1 MSTQQAASDGGR
13 ELFVGRL
20 VPRETLAALA
30 DRTPF
35 YIYDLATVQR
45 RYRELTT
52 ALPPQVRVYYAIKAN
67 PSLRLV
73 QELTAL
79 GAGMEIA
86 SAGEL
91 AVAEHLSISGDRV
104 LFTGP
109 AKTDDELAA
118 SVRYGLRTI
127 NVESLGEAQRLDAIV
142 AAGTQQA
149 DFPRR
154 RQPILLRVNARF
166 EVHDADAAVQL
177 GGGAQK
183 FGVDEEQLDDVLPRI
198 LKLRHLDLQ
207 GVHVFAAT
215 GVLESSLLVEYTRH
229 VFDLVQ
235 RLERDYRRRFP
246 VVDLGGGLGVDYR
259 AFPGRD
265 LDLAHYA
272 ASLWGLIAT
281 FGFGDK
287 EIALELGRYLVGEAG
302 TYVVRVLDVKHS
314 RGTDYALVDGGTN
327 HFRRPVAVRQDHPVT
342 LLLPATGSEAG
353 TGAVVED
360 HRGSP
365 RTYAIGGPLCTSID
379 VIARAALLPSLREG
393 DLLALHKAGAYGLT
407 MSSLAF
413 LSHAWPAEY
422 LLEMDGT
429 VTLIR
434 EPLDPTTLFAGQHYR

>member
-1 MSTQQAASDGGR
+1 MCTHQVTSDGAR

-52 ALPPQVRVYYAIKAN
+52 VLPPQVRVYYAIKAN

-91 AVAEHLSISGDRV
+91 AVAERLGISGDRV

-109 AKTDDELAA
+109 AKTNDELAA
-118 SVRYGLRTI
+118 SARYGLRTI
-127 NVESLGEAQRLDAIV
+127 NVESLAEAQRLDAIV
-142 AAGTQQA
+142 AAEAQHA
-149 DFPRR
+149 APPRR

-183 FGVDEEQLDDVLPRI
+183 FGVDEEQLDDVLPQI

-246 VVDLGGGLGVDYR
+246 VVDLGGGLGVDYQ

-272 ASLWGLIAT
+272 SSLRDLIAA

-342 LLLPATGSEAG
+342 LLLPAA
-353 TGAVVED
+353 AAAD
-360 HRGSP
+360 DRRGSSRP
-365 RTYAIGGPLCTSID
+365 YAIGGPLCTSID
-379 VIARAALLPSLREG
+379 VIARAALLPPLREG

-422 LLEMDGT
+422 LLETDGT

>member
-1 MSTQQAASDGGR
+1 MSTHQVTSDGAR

-20 VPRETLAALA
+20 VPQETLAALA

-35 YIYDLATVQR
+35 YIYDLVTVQR
-45 RYRELTT
+45 RYRELTM

-91 AVAEHLSISGDRV
+91 AVAERLGISSARV

-127 NVESLGEAQRLDAIV
+127 NVESLGEAQRLDSIV
-142 AAGTQQA
+142 AAEAQQA
-149 DFPRR
+149 ASPHR

-166 EVHDADAAVQL
+166 EVHDAAAAVQL

-183 FGVDEEQLDDVLPRI
+183 FGVDEEQLDEVLPQL

-259 AFPGRD
+259 TFPGRD

-272 ASLWGLIAT
+272 SSLRDLIAT

-342 LLLPATGSEAG
+342 LLLPAA
-353 TGAVVED
+353 AAD
-360 HRGSP
+360 DRRGP
-365 RTYAIGGPLCTSID
+365 LCTYAIGGPLCTSID
-379 VIARAALLPSLREG
+379 VIARAALLPPLREG

-422 LLEMDGT
+422 LLETDGT

-434 EPLDPTTLFAGQHYR
+434 EPLNPTALFAGQHYR

>member
-1 MSTQQAASDGGR
+1 MCMHQATSDGAR

-52 ALPPQVRVYYAIKAN
+52 ALPSQVRVYYAIKAN

-91 AVAEHLSISGDRV
+91 AVAERLGISGDRV

-127 NVESLGEAQRLDAIV
+127 NVESLGEAQRLDSIV
-142 AAGTQQA
+142 AAVGPQQRLQA
-149 DFPRR
+149 PLRR

-183 FGVDEEQLDDVLPRI
+183 FGVDEEQLDDVLPQI

-215 GVLESSLLVEYTRH
+215 GVLESALLVEYTRH
-229 VFDLVQ
+229 VFGLVQ
-235 RLERDYRRRFP
+235 RLEQDYRRRFP

-259 AFPGRD
+259 TFPGRD
-265 LDLAHYA
+265 LDLAYYA
-272 ASLWGLIAT
+272 SSLRDLIAA

-342 LLLPATGSEAG
+342 LVLPAA
-353 TGAVVED
+353 AAAD
-360 HRGSP
+360 DRRGPP

-379 VIARAALLPSLREG
+379 IIARAALLPPLREG

-422 LLEMDGT
+422 LLETDGA

-434 EPLDPTTLFAGQHYR
+434 EPLDPTALFAGQHYR

>member
-1 MSTQQAASDGGR
+1 MHHAPRTTHHSV

-35 YIYDLATVQR
+35 YIYDLATVQH
-45 RYRELTT
+45 RYRELTK
-52 ALPPQVRVYYAIKAN
+52 ALPPQVQVYYAIKAN

-91 AVAEHLSISGDRV
+91 AVAERLGIAGDRV

-118 SVRYGLRTI
+118 SVQYGLRTI
-127 NVESLGEAQRLDAIV
+127 NVESLGEAQRLDALS
-142 AAGTQQA
+142 AQLG
-149 DFPRR
+149 R

-183 FGVDEEQLDDVLPRI
+183 FGVDEEQLDDVLPQL

-215 GVLESSLLVEYTRH
+215 GVLESALLVEYTRH

-235 RLERDYRRRFP
+235 RLEQDYRRCFP

-272 ASLWGLIAT
+272 SSLRDLITA

-342 LLLPATGSEAG
+342 LLLPATGAESG
-353 TGAVVED
+353 TGTAD
-360 HRGSP
+360 ADRRGPP
-365 RTYAIGGPLCTSID
+365 RPYAIGGPLCTSID
-379 VIARAALLPSLREG
+379 VIARAALLPPLHAG

-422 LLEMDGT
+422 LLETDGT

-434 EPLDPTTLFAGQHYR
+434 EPLDPTALFAGQYYR

>member
-1 MSTQQAASDGGR
+1 MTTSATHQAPDTTHHSV

-20 VPRETLAALA
+20 VPQETLAALA

-35 YIYDLATVQR
+35 YIYDLATVQH
-45 RYRELTT
+45 RYRALTA
-52 ALPPQVRVYYAIKAN
+52 ALPPQVQVYYAIKAN

-91 AVAEHLSISGDRV
+91 AVAERLGISGDRV

-109 AKTDDELAA
+109 AKTDDELAV

-127 NVESLGEAQRLDAIV
+127 NVESLGEAQRLDALS
-142 AAGTQQA
+142 AQLG
-149 DFPRR
+149 R

-183 FGVDEEQLDDVLPRI
+183 FGVDEEQLDDVLPQI
-198 LKLRHLDLQ
+198 LKLGHLDLQ

-235 RLERDYRRRFP
+235 RLEQDYRRCFP

-265 LDLAHYA
+265 LDLDHYA
-272 ASLWGLIAT
+272 SSLRELIAT

-342 LLLPATGSEAG
+342 LLLPAPGAESG
-353 TGAVVED
+353 TGTAD
-360 HRGSP
+360 ADRRGPP

-379 VIARAALLPSLREG
+379 VIARAALLPPLHEG

-422 LLEMDGT
+422 LLETDRT

-434 EPLDPTTLFAGQHYR
+434 EPLDPTILFAGQHYR